1 MTKTTKFYK
10 NLHISDKTKWF
21 GIGILTTLMF
31 INHYYI
37 NLSLPLINVIINLSL
52 ASLILRI
59 IVFTKQGKKMFRLIY
74 EAKEEIK
81 IITWPN
87 LKETFYTTVIV
98 IVTAFIISLILWGL
112 DNILVRFISSII
124 SLRI

>member
-1 MTKTTKFYK
+1 MTKTIKFYK

-21 GIGILTTLMF
+21 SIGILTTLMF

-59 IVFTKQGKKMFRLIY
+59 IFFTKQGKRMFRLIH